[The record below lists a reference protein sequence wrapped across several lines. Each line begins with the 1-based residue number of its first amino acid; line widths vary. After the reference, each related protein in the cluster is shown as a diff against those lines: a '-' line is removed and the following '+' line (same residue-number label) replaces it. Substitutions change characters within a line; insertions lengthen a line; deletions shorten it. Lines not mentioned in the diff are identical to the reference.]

1 MSEPLMDRADPRTGW
16 LRLASA
22 VWIGD
27 TVRAG
32 LIRELGT
39 PEAVFRADRVA
50 LSRVKGWSRDRLERF
65 LAERD
70 RLCPVCDPTRLD
82 RAGVRLVTFRD
93 PEYPALLREI
103 PDSPLV
109 LFVRGR
115 LPVDPRPHIAIVGA
129 RNGTQLGFDIA
140 RDFGRELAAAGF
152 VVVSGLA
159 LGIDTFAHLG
169 ALEGHGTTVAVLGS
183 GPDIAYPAANRKI
196 RERMLAEGGA
206 LVSEYPP
213 GTPARPWHF
222 PVRNRVIAGMC
233 VATVVIEAS
242 ARSGSLI
249 TARLAAEQ
257 DREVFAVP
265 GNIRSALA
273 EGTLA
278 LIKDGAQLVTAAQ
291 DLIEY
296 YARLL
301 PARPVEDSGHAASGE
316 IPDLTD
322 EEARLLGALAA
333 DPVPLDRLL
342 ADGRWTRDRLF
353 SLLLTLEMRDFLVK
367 LPGNRYHAKIKPP
380 QGRHQ

>member
-1 MSEPLMDRADPRTGW
+1 MRESSSSGSCLAW
-16 LRLASA
+16 LKLAA
-22 VWIGD
+22 VSWIGD

-32 LIRELGT
+32 LIKEFRT
-39 PEAVFRADRVA
+39 PEAVLTADKAA
-50 LSRVKGWSRDRLERF
+50 LSRVKGWTRDRLDRF
-65 LAERD
+65 VAERE
-70 RLCPVCDPTRLD
+70 RLVPICDPDTFEKKNTRM
-82 RAGVRLVTFRD
+82 VTFAD

-103 PDSPLV
+103 HDSPLV

-159 LGIDTFAHLG
+159 LGVDTFAHLG
-169 ALEGHGTTVAVLGS
+169 ALEGGGRTIAVLGS
-183 GPDIAYPAANRKI
+183 GPDITYPAANRKI
-196 RERMLAEGGA
+196 RERILAENGA

-233 VATVVIEAS
+233 VATVVVEAS

-257 DREVFAVP
+257 DREVFAIP

-278 LIKDGAQLVTAAQ
+278 LIKDGAQLVTSPH

-301 PARPVEDSGHAASGE
+301 PARETAASTVE
-316 IPDLTD
+316 REEQEFDLTP
-322 EEARLLGALAA
+322 EESRLLSAIASE
-333 DPVPLDRLL
+333 PVPLDRLL
-342 ADGRWTRDRLF
+342 ADGRWPRDRLF
-353 SLLLTLEMRDFLVK
+353 SLLLTLEMREFLVK
-367 LPGNRYHAKIKPP
+367 LPGNMYHAKIKPP
-380 QGRHQ
+380 QGRS

>member
-1 MSEPLMDRADPRTGW
+1 MRESQGTRSGSCLAW
-16 LRLASA
+16 LKLAA
-22 VWIGD
+22 VAWIGD

-32 LIRELGT
+32 LIKEFRT
-39 PEAVFRADRVA
+39 PEAVLAADKVA
-50 LSRVKGWSRDRLERF
+50 LSRVKGWTRDRLDRF
-65 LAERD
+65 VAERE
-70 RLCPVCDPTRLD
+70 RLVPICDPDTFEKQNIRM
-82 RAGVRLVTFRD
+82 VTFVD

-103 PDSPLV
+103 HDSPLV

-159 LGIDTFAHLG
+159 LGVDTFAHLG
-169 ALEGHGTTVAVLGS
+169 ALEGGGRTIAVLGS
-183 GPDIAYPAANRKI
+183 GPDITYPAANRKI
-196 RERMLAEGGA
+196 RERILAENGA

-233 VATVVIEAS
+233 VATVVVEAS

-257 DREVFAVP
+257 DREVFAIP

-278 LIKDGAQLVTAAQ
+278 LIKDGAQLVTSPH
-291 DLIEY
+291 DLVEY

-301 PARPVEDSGHAASGE
+301 PARETAASAAE
-316 IPDLTD
+316 REEQELDLTH
-322 EEARLLGALAA
+322 EETRLLSAIAA
-333 DPVPLDRLL
+333 EPVPLDRLL
-342 ADGRWTRDRLF
+342 ADGSWPRDRLF

-367 LPGNRYHAKIKPP
+367 LPGNMYHAKIKPP
-380 QGRHQ
+380 QGRS

>member
-1 MSEPLMDRADPRTGW
+1 MREPSSSGSCLAW
-16 LRLASA
+16 LKLAA
-22 VWIGD
+22 VSWIGD

-32 LIRELGT
+32 LIKEFRT
-39 PEAVFRADRVA
+39 PETVLAADKAA
-50 LSRVKGWSRDRLERF
+50 LSRVKGWTRDRLDRF
-65 LAERD
+65 VAERE
-70 RLCPVCDPTRLD
+70 RLVPVCDPDTFEKKNIRM
-82 RAGVRLVTFRD
+82 VTFAD

-103 PDSPLV
+103 HDSPLV

-152 VVVSGLA
+152 IVVSGLA
-159 LGIDTFAHLG
+159 LGVDTYAHLG
-169 ALEGHGTTVAVLGS
+169 ALEGGGRTIAVLGS
-183 GPDIAYPAANRKI
+183 GPDITYPAANRKI
-196 RERMLAEGGA
+196 RERILAENGA

-233 VATVVIEAS
+233 VATVVVEAS

-257 DREVFAVP
+257 DREVFAIP

-278 LIKDGAQLVTAAQ
+278 LIKDGAQLVTSPH

-301 PARPVEDSGHAASGE
+301 PAREAAASAADREEQGL
-316 IPDLTD
+316 DLTP
-322 EEARLLGALAA
+322 EESRLLSAIASE
-333 DPVPLDRLL
+333 PVPLDRLL
-342 ADGRWTRDRLF
+342 ADGRWPRDRLF

-367 LPGNRYHAKIKPP
+367 LPGNMYHAKIKPP
-380 QGRHQ
+380 QGRS

>member
-1 MSEPLMDRADPRTGW
+1 MRESLETSSGACLAW
-16 LRLASA
+16 LKLAA
-22 VWIGD
+22 VSWIGD
-27 TVRAG
+27 TVKAG
-32 LIRELGT
+32 LIKEFRT
-39 PEAVFRADRVA
+39 PEAVLGADKAA
-50 LSRVKGWSRDRLERF
+50 LSRVKGWTRDRLDRFVAERERF
-65 LAERD
+65 V
-70 RLCPVCDPTRLD
+70 PVCDPATFEKKNIRM
-82 RAGVRLVTFRD
+82 VTFAD
-93 PEYPALLREI
+93 PEYPALLRETH
-103 PDSPLV
+103 DSPLV

-159 LGIDTFAHLG
+159 LGVDTFAHLG
-169 ALEGHGTTVAVLGS
+169 ALEGGGRTIAVLGS
-183 GPDIAYPAANRKI
+183 GPDITYPAANRKI
-196 RERMLAEGGA
+196 RERILAENGA

-222 PVRNRVIAGMC
+222 PVRNRIIAGMC
-233 VATVVIEAS
+233 VATVVVEAS

-257 DREVFAVP
+257 DREVFAIP

-278 LIKDGAQLVTAAQ
+278 LIKDGAQLVTSPH

-301 PARPVEDSGHAASGE
+301 PAREATDYAAE
-316 IPDLTD
+316 REEQELDLTQ
-322 EEARLLGALAA
+322 EESRLLTAIASE
-333 DPVPLDRLL
+333 PVPLDRLL
-342 ADGRWTRDRLF
+342 ADGRWPRDRLF

-367 LPGNRYHAKIKPP
+367 LPGNMYHAKIKPP
-380 QGRHQ
+380 QGRS